1 MRPRRLHKTLRQ
13 ATLRRRA
20 AFYVL
25 AQANEPDEELV
36 DPSSKRYE
44 ETLLSLLRRP
54 AHPRGAHV
62 SDPDQLDLWVPAARP
77 RLADP
82 DRPYQPRRLG

>member
-13 ATLRRRA
+13 ATLRRRS

-25 AQANEPDEELV
+25 AQANEPDVELV

-54 AHPRGAHV
+54 AHARATPLP
-62 SDPDQLDLWVPAARP
+62 DPDQLDLWAPTPRP
-77 RLADP
+77 RPVDP
-82 DRPYQPRRLG
+82 TRPYQPRRMG